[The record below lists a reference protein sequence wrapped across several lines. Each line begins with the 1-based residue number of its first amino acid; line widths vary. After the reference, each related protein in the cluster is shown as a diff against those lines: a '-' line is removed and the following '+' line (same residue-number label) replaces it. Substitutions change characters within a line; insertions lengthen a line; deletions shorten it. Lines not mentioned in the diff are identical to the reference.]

1 MRRSFIVDF
10 VSARVLAA
18 VVFSLLVGQIALAQE
33 AAPAAQSEK
42 SPEQKSVAAKPVAA
56 KPTFKLTVKRE
67 PLLNISLKAEKAKLT
82 EIAESLAK
90 QLKTTVVVAPVL
102 EQQLVTME
110 FDELTLEPA
119 MQLLAPEVYIDYEIK
134 TSHSES
140 PKTLGVY
147 FYPANQEPPVTA
159 AIQGSNQSVL
169 IEGDTEEGEEPSTDE
184 ERRRQEDQ
192 PLKIQF
198 KDNILSVRAKKQPLQ
213 FVLLKIGEE
222 LGIPVEIQN
231 DTPDLIDAALSKVT
245 VEDAMRQL
253 SPNIT
258 LFVRADLAHAERR
271 ALKIVL
277 VSTQTALPGVT
288 KESAKPN

>member
-1 MRRSFIVDF
+1 LRRSFIVDF

-288 KESAKPN
+288 K